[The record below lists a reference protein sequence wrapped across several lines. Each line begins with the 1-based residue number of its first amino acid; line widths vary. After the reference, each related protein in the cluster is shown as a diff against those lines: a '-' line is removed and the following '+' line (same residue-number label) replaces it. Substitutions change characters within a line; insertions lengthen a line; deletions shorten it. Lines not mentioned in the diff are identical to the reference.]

1 MYSWG
6 LNLKGQLGVGDY
18 DNRTTPNIVASLL
31 PRGSGLT
38 PSSKDILIKRQKS
51 SNDLL
56 NKNDPITDVSF
67 KKNGEP
73 FNLLQQDERVVEI
86 ACGTLH
92 TLVKT
97 SKIILKKKG
106 VYCIVCKILTEFFP
120 LFIPVQNVKE
130 AEKINIQF

>member
-1 MYSWG
+1 MNYLNKANNEVYSWG
-6 LNLKGQLGVGDY
+6 LNLKGQLGVGEY
-18 DNRTTPNIVASLL
+18 DNRTLPNIVSSLL

-56 NKNDPITDVSF
+56 NKNDPITDISF

-73 FNLLQQDERVVEI
+73 FNLLKQDERVIEI

-92 TLVKT
+92 SLVKT
-97 SKIILKKKG
+97 S
-106 VYCIVCKILTEFFP
+106 
-120 LFIPVQNVKE
+120 
-130 AEKINIQF
+130 